1 MQLTTTNPSE
11 KSSLEGLWVLL
22 VENDETFSQ
31 TDSAGRVPM
40 IARSG
45 NDQTFLLG
53 FKNMANARKFMLST
67 SNDAAE
73 PRMVVKGN
81 KTALIQLAQAAG
93 VSHILVDYNP
103 STQEYASAAEL
114 Y

>member
-1 MQLTTTNPSE
+1 M

-40 IARSG
+40 VARTG

-53 FKNMANARKFMLST
+53 FKNMPSARKFMQST
-67 SNDAAE
+67 STDAAE
-73 PRMVVKGN
+73 PRMIVKGN
-81 KTALIQLAQAAG
+81 KSEYLRLAQAAG
-93 VSHILVDYNP
+93 VSGILVDYDP